1 MFFIYFCLRY
11 GDAVREID
19 DSIGKIL
26 KHLQKL
32 GISENTFV
40 FFTSDNGAALISA
53 PKQGES
59 RMNKPGLG
67 LWNLGLYFHVWTGG
81 WKETCTRFLVVF
93 VFLSLSPVQ
102 SGEASKF
109 RALMFR
115 GTSWGIY
122 VCSLLLA
129 TGGGGNLGQLDFGL
143 TRCSCSPV
151 CISTSC
157 SSVRGWMFFFI
168 LFRPTQAQK
177 LHRVFILQLP
187 NAYLNFLS
195 NYSLSLSLFRSPEKS
210 SGRNSIFIFFSRFP
224 LFKWFFFSQSHCKL
238 IL

>member
-1 MFFIYFCLRY
+1 MCEQGDGKRPVPVFWWFLFFFPYPLCSQEKPQSSELSCLEL
-11 GDAVREID
+11 A
-19 DSIGKIL
+19 
-26 KHLQKL
+26 
-32 GISENTFV
+32 
-40 FFTSDNGAALISA
+40 
-53 PKQGES
+53 
-59 RMNKPGLG
+59 
-67 LWNLGLYFHVWTGG
+67 
-81 WKETCTRFLVVF
+81 
-93 VFLSLSPVQ
+93 
-102 SGEASKF
+102 
-109 RALMFR
+109 
-115 GTSWGIY
+115 WGIY
-122 VCSLLLA
+122 LCSLLLA
-129 TGGGGNLGQLDFGL
+129 TGRGGNLGQLDFGL

-177 LHRVFILQLP
+177 LHRIFILQLP